1 MRSPDQEQPEHDSTR
16 SRGWG
21 RGKIATIVVAAGLA
35 ILVVWGY
42 ARGREESRRD
52 AEMSVVAPS
61 RTRLVN
67 GETAVEIGSAARARG
82 GIVIAPAPV
91 GGSAGVTGYGR
102 VIPLDTLA
110 ALHNEYI
117 AAQSA
122 AAQARART
130 DASRREYDRLATLH
144 ADEQN
149 VSARAVEEARA
160 AMLADQATLASAGAP
175 VRTLAAVARQ
185 NWGPVVGDW
194 ITHGSAELARLMA
207 GREVL
212 VQVTVPSGV
221 DVSGL
226 PPRCARLETGPGTA
240 VDARYVSTAARTD
253 PAVQGPSFYYVAPS
267 SPALIPGMNVKA
279 LLAGGSSAG
288 RDDASGAAIPDSAI
302 VWTDGSPWVYVQ
314 LDSNTFVRRRIAVG
328 VPAADGG
335 SFVTTIAPGTP
346 IVVRGAQVLLSEELR
361 SRIQGSSDG
370 EES

>member
-1 MRSPDQEQPEHDSTR
+1 MQSPEHERPERHSAW
-16 SRGWG
+16 SRGTV
-21 RGKIATIVVAAGLA
+21 ATIVVVALLA

-52 AEMSVVAPS
+52 AEASIAAPS
-61 RTRLVN
+61 RNRLVN
-67 GETAVEIGSAARARG
+67 GETAVEIGAAAQARG
-82 GIVIAPAPV
+82 GIVVAPAPAS
-91 GGSAGVTGYGR
+91 GSAGVTGYGR

-110 ALHNEYI
+110 ALHNEYV

-122 AAQARART
+122 AAQASARA

-160 AMLADQATLASAGAP
+160 TMLADEATLVSAGAP

-194 ITHGSAELARLMA
+194 ITRGSAELARLMA

-212 VQVTVPSGV
+212 VQVTVPFGA
-221 DVSGL
+221 DVAER
-226 PPRCARLETGPGTA
+226 PPRSARLETGPGTA
-240 VDARYVSTAARTD
+240 VDARYISTAARTD

-267 SPALIPGMNVKA
+267 SPALIPGMNVRA
-279 LLAGGSSAG
+279 LLAGGASAG
-288 RDDASGAAIPDSAI
+288 HDDASGAAIPDSAV
-302 VWTDGSPWVYVQ
+302 VWADGSPWVYVQ
-314 LDSNTFVRRRIAVG
+314 LDSNTFVRRRVPVG
-328 VPAADGG
+328 VPAAAGG

-361 SRIQGSSDG
+361 SRIQGSSDE